1 MDDFVFNRG
10 KFAGKTYK
18 WVSEKSPGYIEWV
31 LRECPE
37 MLTHKKRR
45 KAKTVIPDYLIEDED
60 VIKREFKPLKPN
72 YNFDK
77 EVNIKKYNMSEKDRA
92 EIKNS
97 VLKIKIGLFAKY
109 SKETN
114 SEGAVKYDKND
125 LIDLIFDSVKDS
137 EFIKKLKQ
145 RIN

>member
-45 KAKTVIPDYLIEDED
+45 KAKTVIPDYLIDDED
-60 VIKREFKPLKPN
+60 VIKKEFKPLKPN

-97 VLKIKIGLFAKY
+97 VLKVKIGLFAKY

-114 SEGAVKYDKND
+114 SEGLPKYDKKW
-125 LIDLIFDSVKDS
+125 LIDIIFEKENEQD
-137 EFIKKLKQ
+137 IKQKLLE
-145 RIN
+145 RL